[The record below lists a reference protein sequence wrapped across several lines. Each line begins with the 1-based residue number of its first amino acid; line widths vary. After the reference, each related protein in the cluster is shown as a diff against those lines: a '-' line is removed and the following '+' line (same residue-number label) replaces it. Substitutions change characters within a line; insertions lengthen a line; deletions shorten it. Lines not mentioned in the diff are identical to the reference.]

1 MEKTNSESQGMIK
14 LDLEKYN
21 LSHLANVDSSDW
33 STSDIEIIMQA
44 FASEDIAPAILG
56 IPFKP
61 QTVRALLNVSYCRR
75 CGRCCIPS
83 PITPDHP
90 GVMVFKE
97 DLINISRRS
106 TYSYKFLKKKA
117 IFNTNPD
124 FPLKRYLPLPCI
136 FFNKQKF
143 ECQIY
148 DSRPLVCET
157 FPISDVTNQVG
168 ISIDLRCDY
177 GKDIYRHIITS
188 KNM

>member
-1 MEKTNSESQGMIK
+1 MTKMNSEPQGMLE

-21 LSHLANVDSSDW
+21 LSHLTNLDSSAW
-33 STSDIEIIMQA
+33 SSSDIETLMHA

-56 IPFKP
+56 IPFEP
-61 QTVRALLNVSYCRR
+61 QTVMALLKVSYCRR
-75 CGRCCIPS
+75 CGKCCIPS

-97 DLINISRRS
+97 DLINISRHS
-106 TYSYKFLKKKA
+106 KYSYKFLKKKA
-117 IFNTNPD
+117 LLNTNPD
-124 FPLKRYLPLPCI
+124 FPQKRYLPLPCI
-136 FFNKQKF
+136 FFNKQKI

-148 DSRPLVCET
+148 DSRPLICHT

-177 GKDIYRHIITS
+177 GRDIYRYIITS
-188 KNM
+188 KNL